1 MNIEYIKTQRLQ
13 VYKNLREIT
22 KDENIVKDVHIRE
35 GLKEVFI
42 EIKNKKNQQEIIAI
56 LVKYVKLKKIKDIF
70 TLVNFLQAKNAK

>member
-13 VYKNLREIT
+13 VYKNLREII

-42 EIKNKKNQQEIIAI
+42 EIKNKKNQHEIIAI
-56 LVKYVKLKKIKDIF
+56 LVKYVKLKKIKDIY

>member
-42 EIKNKKNQQEIIAI
+42 EIKNKKNQHEIIAI
-56 LVKYVKLKKIKDIF
+56 LVKYVKLKKIKDIY